1 MLLGVFLLLMLINV
15 PIAFALLGGSLVAML
30 MMGQGLLPAAQA
42 MITTVDSFS
51 LLAIPLFI
59 AAGDLMGRGGITARL
74 VELSHALVGHLRG
87 SLAQTG
93 VVAAMLFG
101 GVSGS
106 AVADTA
112 AVGSAIIPP
121 MIKQG
126 YDRAFAAALIATSG
140 TLGMLMPTSITLVI
154 FALTA
159 NISIAKLLLAGLIP
173 GIITGLMLCVYG
185 YFYAAP
191 AAAWRPEALSRSAG
205 SSARSAMRSFP
216 PITPAI
222 IVTGIVGGVFTPT
235 EAGAVAVVYAALIGR
250 FVYREL
256 DLKGILQS
264 AVHTSLIT
272 GLVMFLIFTSFAF
285 SWVITLERVPE
296 TFSSYLLNNTNS
308 ALMVFVLM
316 NLFLLAI
323 GTFLDP
329 TPTILITVP
338 IFLPIAV
345 QFGIDPVHFGIVFTI
360 NMAIA
365 QVSPPAGAVLFTAC
379 GIARVEHGAGHAAA
393 HTADGCAAAEPDLL
407 HPDAVARAAPAEP
420 DLGEMKSSPH
430 ARGRPG
436 SAELQESP

>member
-1 MLLGVFLLLMLINV
+1 MGGFLLLLLVNV
-15 PIAFALLGGSLVAML
+15 PIAFALLGASMVAMYVSTQNL
-30 MMGQGLLPAAQA
+30 MPAAQS
-42 MITTVDSFS
+42 MIATVDSFA

-59 AAGDLMGRGGITARL
+59 AAGDLMNRGGITSRL
-74 VELSHALVGHLRG
+74 VDLAHALVGHFRG
-87 SLAQTG
+87 ALAQTG
-93 VVAAMLFG
+93 VVAATLFG

-112 AVGSAIIPP
+112 AVGSAVIPP

-126 YDRAFAAALIATSG
+126 YSPAFSAALIATSG

-159 NISIAKLLLAGLIP
+159 NLSIAKLLVAGLIP
-173 GIITGLMLCVYG
+173 GLITAVMLCIYC
-185 YFYAAP
+185 YFYARRKGIEFSERFSLP
-191 AAAWRPEALSRSAG
+191 KVVRAAGKAVIPG
-205 SSARSAMRSFP
+205 
-216 PITPAI
+216 ITPGI

-235 EAGAVAVVYAALIGR
+235 EAGAIAVVYAAFIGA

-256 DLKGILQS
+256 DWKGLLAA
-264 AVHTSLIT
+264 AVHTSVIT

-296 TFSSYLLNNTNS
+296 AFSSYLMGSTNS
-308 ALMVFVLM
+308 ALVVFLLM

-338 IFLPIAV
+338 IFLPIAI
-345 QFGIDPVHFGIVFTI
+345 QYGIDPVHFAIVFTI

-365 QVSPPAGAVLFTAC
+365 QVSPPAGTVLFTAC
-379 GIARVEHGAGHAAA
+379 GLARVSMAQVTPPLIPLMGV
-393 HTADGCAAAEPDLL
+393 LL
-407 HPDAVARAAPAEP
+407 LSLVTFVFMPSLVLLLPN
-420 DLGEMKSSPH
+420 LFFK
-430 ARGRPG
+430 
-436 SAELQESP
+436 

>member
-1 MLLGVFLLLMLINV
+1 VITAILMGGFLLLLLIDV
-15 PIAFALLGGSLVAML
+15 PIAFALLGGSMVAMYLSSENL
-30 MMGQGLLPAAQA
+30 MPAAQS
-42 MITTVDSFS
+42 MIATVDSFA

-59 AAGDLMGRGGITARL
+59 AAGDLMNRGGITSRL
-74 VELSHALVGHLRG
+74 VDLAHALVGHFRG
-87 SLAQTG
+87 ALAQTG
-93 VVAAMLFG
+93 VVAATLFG

-112 AVGSAIIPP
+112 AVGSALIPP

-126 YDRAFAAALIATSG
+126 YSPAFSAALIATSG

-159 NISIAKLLLAGLIP
+159 NLSIAKLLVAGLIP
-173 GIITGLMLCVYG
+173 GLITALMLCIYC
-185 YFYAAP
+185 YFYAGSKGIEFTDRFSLP
-191 AAAWRPEALSRSAG
+191 KVVRALGRAVIPG
-205 SSARSAMRSFP
+205 
-216 PITPAI
+216 ITPGI

-235 EAGAVAVVYAALIGR
+235 EAGAIAVVYAAFIGA

-256 DLKGILQS
+256 DWKGLRAA
-264 AVHTSLIT
+264 AVHTSVIT

-296 TFSSYLLNNTNS
+296 AFSSYLLGSTNS
-308 ALMVFVLM
+308 PLVVFLLM

-338 IFLPIAV
+338 IFLPIAI
-345 QFGIDPVHFGIVFTI
+345 QYGIDPVHFAIVFTI

-365 QVSPPAGAVLFTAC
+365 QVSPPAGTVLFTAC
-379 GIARVEHGAGHAAA
+379 GLARVSMSQVTPPLIPLMGV
-393 HTADGCAAAEPDLL
+393 LL
-407 HPDAVARAAPAEP
+407 LSLVTFVFMPSLVLLLPNFFF
-420 DLGEMKSSPH
+420 K
-430 ARGRPG
+430 
-436 SAELQESP
+436 

>member
-1 MLLGVFLLLMLINV
+1 MITAILMGGFLLLLLIDV
-15 PIAFALLGGSLVAML
+15 PIAFALLGGSMVAMYLSSENL
-30 MMGQGLLPAAQA
+30 MPAAQS
-42 MITTVDSFS
+42 MIATVDSFA

-59 AAGDLMGRGGITARL
+59 AAGDLMNRGGITSRL
-74 VELSHALVGHLRG
+74 VDLAHALVGHFRG
-87 SLAQTG
+87 ALAQTG
-93 VVAAMLFG
+93 VVAATLFG

-112 AVGSAIIPP
+112 AVGSALIPP

-126 YDRAFAAALIATSG
+126 YSPAFSAALIATSG

-159 NISIAKLLLAGLIP
+159 NLSIAKLLVAGLIP
-173 GIITGLMLCVYG
+173 GLITALMLCIYC
-185 YFYAAP
+185 YFYAG
-191 AAAWRPEALSRSAG
+191 RKGIEFTDRFSLSRVVRALG
-205 SSARSAMRSFP
+205 RAVIP
-216 PITPAI
+216 GITPGI

-235 EAGAVAVVYAALIGR
+235 EAGAIAVVYAAFIGA

-256 DLKGILQS
+256 DWKGLRAA
-264 AVHTSLIT
+264 AVHTSVIT

-296 TFSSYLLNNTNS
+296 AFSSYLLGSTNS
-308 ALMVFVLM
+308 PLVVFLLM

-338 IFLPIAV
+338 IFLPIAI
-345 QFGIDPVHFGIVFTI
+345 QYGIDPVHFAIVFTI

-365 QVSPPAGAVLFTAC
+365 QVSPPAGTVLFTAC
-379 GIARVEHGAGHAAA
+379 GLARVSMSQVTPPLIPLMGV
-393 HTADGCAAAEPDLL
+393 LL
-407 HPDAVARAAPAEP
+407 LSLVTFVFMPSLVLLLPNFFF
-420 DLGEMKSSPH
+420 K
-430 ARGRPG
+430 
-436 SAELQESP
+436 

>member
-1 MLLGVFLLLMLINV
+1 MGGFLLLLMLDV
-15 PIAFALLGGSLVAML
+15 PIAFALLGGSMVAMYLSSENL
-30 MMGQGLLPAAQA
+30 MPAAQS
-42 MITTVDSFS
+42 MIATVDSFA

-59 AAGDLMGRGGITARL
+59 AAGDLMNRGGITSRL
-74 VELSHALVGHLRG
+74 VDLAHALVGHFRG
-87 SLAQTG
+87 ALAQTG
-93 VVAAMLFG
+93 VVAATLFG

-112 AVGSAIIPP
+112 AVGSALIPP

-126 YDRAFAAALIATSG
+126 YSPAFSAALIATSG

-159 NISIAKLLLAGLIP
+159 NLSIAKLLVAGLIP
-173 GIITGLMLCVYG
+173 GLVTALMLCIYC
-185 YFYAAP
+185 YFYAKRKGIEFTDRFSLSKVVR
-191 AAAWRPEALSRSAG
+191 AAGRAVIPG
-205 SSARSAMRSFP
+205 
-216 PITPAI
+216 ITPGI

-235 EAGAVAVVYAALIGR
+235 EAGAIAVAYAAFIGA

-256 DLKGILQS
+256 DWKGLLAA
-264 AVHTSLIT
+264 AVHTSVIT

-296 TFSSYLLNNTNS
+296 AFSSYLLGSTNS
-308 ALMVFVLM
+308 SLVVFLLM

-338 IFLPIAV
+338 IFLPIAM
-345 QFGIDPVHFGIVFTI
+345 QYGIDPVHFAIVFTI

-365 QVSPPAGAVLFTAC
+365 QVSPPAGTVLFTAC
-379 GIARVEHGAGHAAA
+379 GLARVSMSQVTPPLIPLMGV
-393 HTADGCAAAEPDLL
+393 LL
-407 HPDAVARAAPAEP
+407 LSLVTFVFMPSLVLFLPN
-420 DLGEMKSSPH
+420 LLFK
-430 ARGRPG
+430 
-436 SAELQESP
+436 

>member
-1 MLLGVFLLLMLINV
+1 MISAVLMGAFLLLILIDV
-15 PIAFALLGGSLVAML
+15 PIAFALLGGSMVAMVV
-30 MMGQGLLPAAQA
+30 MGSSLSPAAQS
-42 MITTVDSFS
+42 MIATVDSFS

-59 AAGDLMGRGGITARL
+59 AAGDLMNRGGITARL
-74 VELSHALVGHLRG
+74 VDLSDALVGHFRG

-121 MIKQG
+121 MVKQG
-126 YDRAFAAALIATSG
+126 HDRAFSAALIATSG

-159 NISIAKLLLAGLIP
+159 NVSIAKLLLAGLIP
-173 GIITGLMLCVYG
+173 GVLTGVMLCVYCYIRALRRG
-185 YFYAAP
+185 IAAGP
-191 AAAWRPEALSRSAG
+191 AFSLRRLLRAIVRAIVPA
-205 SSARSAMRSFP
+205 
-216 PITPAI
+216 ITPAI

-235 EAGAVAVVYAALIGR
+235 EAGAVAVVYATFIGV
-250 FVYREL
+250 FIYREL
-256 DLKGILQS
+256 DLKGILES
-264 AVHTSLIT
+264 AIHTSLIT

-285 SWVITLERVPE
+285 SWVITLDRVPE
-296 TFSSYLLNNTNS
+296 TFSSYLLNSTNS
-308 ALMVFVLM
+308 PLVVFMLM

-345 QFGIDPVHFGIVFTI
+345 QFGIDPVHFGIVFAI

-365 QVSPPAGAVLFTAC
+365 QVSPPAGAPLFTAC
-379 GIARVEHGAGHAAA
+379 GIARVSMAQVTPPLVPLMGV
-393 HTADGCAAAEPDLL
+393 LL
-407 HPDAVARAAPAEP
+407 ISLTINILTPSLALFLPNLILAR
-420 DLGEMKSSPH
+420 
-430 ARGRPG
+430 
-436 SAELQESP
+436 

>member
-1 MLLGVFLLLMLINV
+1 MITAILMGCFLLLLLIDV
-15 PIAFALLGGSLVAML
+15 PIAFALLGGSMVAMYMSSQNL
-30 MMGQGLLPAAQA
+30 MPAAQS
-42 MITTVDSFS
+42 MIATVDSFA

-59 AAGDLMGRGGITARL
+59 AAGDLMNRGGITSRL
-74 VELSHALVGHLRG
+74 VDLAHALVGHFRG
-87 SLAQTG
+87 ALAQTG
-93 VVAAMLFG
+93 VVAATFFG

-112 AVGSAIIPP
+112 AVGSALIPP

-126 YDRAFAAALIATSG
+126 YSPAFSAALIATSG

-159 NISIAKLLLAGLIP
+159 NLSIAKLLVAGLIP
-173 GIITGLMLCVYG
+173 GLITALMLCIYC
-185 YFYAAP
+185 YFYAGRKGIEFTDRFSLP
-191 AAAWRPEALSRSAG
+191 KLVRALGRAVIPG
-205 SSARSAMRSFP
+205 
-216 PITPAI
+216 ITPGI

-235 EAGAVAVVYAALIGR
+235 EAGAIAVVYAAFIGA

-256 DLKGILQS
+256 DWKGLRAA
-264 AVHTSLIT
+264 AVHTSVIT

-296 TFSSYLLNNTNS
+296 TFSSYLLGSTNS
-308 ALMVFVLM
+308 PLIVFLLM

-338 IFLPIAV
+338 IFLPIAI
-345 QFGIDPVHFGIVFTI
+345 QYGIDPVHFAIVFTI

-365 QVSPPAGAVLFTAC
+365 QVSPPAGTVLFTAC
-379 GIARVEHGAGHAAA
+379 GLARVSMSQVTPPLIPLMGV
-393 HTADGCAAAEPDLL
+393 LL
-407 HPDAVARAAPAEP
+407 LSLVTFVFMPSLVLLLPNFFF
-420 DLGEMKSSPH
+420 K
-430 ARGRPG
+430 
-436 SAELQESP
+436 

>member
-1 MLLGVFLLLMLINV
+1 MISGILMGAFILLMLIDV
-15 PIAFALLGGSLVAML
+15 PIAFALLGGSVVAML
-30 MMGQGLLPAAQA
+30 ASNKNLMPAAQS
-42 MITTVDSFS
+42 MIATVDSFA

-59 AAGDLMGRGGITARL
+59 AAGDLMNRGGITARL
-74 VELSHALVGHLRG
+74 VELSHSLVGHFRG

-93 VVAAMLFG
+93 VVAALLFG

-112 AVGSAIIPP
+112 AVGSAVIPP

-126 YDRAFAAALIATSG
+126 YDRAFSAALIATAG

-159 NISIAKLLLAGLIP
+159 NVSIASLLLAGLIP
-173 GIITGLMLCVYG
+173 GVITGLMLCVYC
-185 YFYAAP
+185 YIYALRKKIEFTETFSLRRLLRAAVQAIVP
-191 AAAWRPEALSRSAG
+191 A
-205 SSARSAMRSFP
+205 
-216 PITPAI
+216 ITPGI

-235 EAGAVAVVYAALIGR
+235 EAGAVAVVYAAFIGA

-256 DLKGILQS
+256 NFKGLLAS
-264 AVHTSLIT
+264 AVHTSIIT

-296 TFSSYLLNNTNS
+296 TFSSYLLSSNNS
-308 ALMVFVLM
+308 ALTVFLLM

-338 IFLPIAV
+338 IFLPIAM
-345 QFGIDPVHFGIVFTI
+345 QFGIDPTHFAIVFTI

-365 QVSPPAGAVLFTAC
+365 QVSPPAGTVLFTAC
-379 GIARVEHGAGHAAA
+379 GLARVSMAQV
-393 HTADGCAAAEPDLL
+393 TPPLL
-407 HPDAVARAAPAEP
+407 PLMGVLLLSLMFFIMTPSLVLLLP
-420 DLGEMKSSPH
+420 TLIFGK
-430 ARGRPG
+430 
-436 SAELQESP
+436 

>member
-1 MLLGVFLLLMLINV
+1 VITAILMGGFLLLLMLDV
-15 PIAFALLGGSLVAML
+15 PIAFALLGGSMVAMYLSSENL
-30 MMGQGLLPAAQA
+30 MPAAQS
-42 MITTVDSFS
+42 MIATVDSFA

-59 AAGDLMGRGGITARL
+59 AAGDLMNRGGITSRL
-74 VELSHALVGHLRG
+74 VDLAHALVGHFRG
-87 SLAQTG
+87 ALAQTG
-93 VVAAMLFG
+93 VVAATLFG

-112 AVGSAIIPP
+112 AVGSALIPP

-126 YDRAFAAALIATSG
+126 YSPAFSAALIATSG

-159 NISIAKLLLAGLIP
+159 NLSIAKLLVAGLIP
-173 GIITGLMLCVYG
+173 GLVTALMLCIYC
-185 YFYAAP
+185 YFYAKRKGIEFTDRFSLSKVVR
-191 AAAWRPEALSRSAG
+191 AAGRAVIPG
-205 SSARSAMRSFP
+205 
-216 PITPAI
+216 ITPGI

-235 EAGAVAVVYAALIGR
+235 EAGAIAVAYAAFIGA

-256 DLKGILQS
+256 DWKGLLAA
-264 AVHTSLIT
+264 AVHTSVIT

-296 TFSSYLLNNTNS
+296 AFSSYLLGSTNS
-308 ALMVFVLM
+308 SLVVFLLM

-338 IFLPIAV
+338 IFLPIAM
-345 QFGIDPVHFGIVFTI
+345 QYGIDPVHFAIVFTI

-365 QVSPPAGAVLFTAC
+365 QVSPPAGTVLFTAC
-379 GIARVEHGAGHAAA
+379 GLARVSMSQVTPPLIPLMGV
-393 HTADGCAAAEPDLL
+393 LL
-407 HPDAVARAAPAEP
+407 LSLVTFVFMPSLVLFLPN
-420 DLGEMKSSPH
+420 LLFK
-430 ARGRPG
+430 
-436 SAELQESP
+436 